1 VSQHWWLHNTTA
13 GRRTLSRLVPPSA
26 LSMET
31 RRLMCDEQGHDFA
44 GDGSCL
50 RCAER
55 PTPQQASALRT
66 MPNLQVVDR
75 YPSGVLVVVGAERR
89 RYALD
94 RQGYLRPERSR
105 P

>member
-1 VSQHWWLHNTTA
+1 MSAQWWLYHTAA
-13 GRRTLSRLVPPSA
+13 GRRTLGRTVPTSA

-31 RRLMCDEQGHDFA
+31 RRLMCSEQGHDFA

-50 RCAER
+50 RCGER
-55 PTPQQASALRT
+55 PTPQQAACLRT

-94 RQGYLRPERSR
+94 RQGYLRPERS
-105 P
+105 